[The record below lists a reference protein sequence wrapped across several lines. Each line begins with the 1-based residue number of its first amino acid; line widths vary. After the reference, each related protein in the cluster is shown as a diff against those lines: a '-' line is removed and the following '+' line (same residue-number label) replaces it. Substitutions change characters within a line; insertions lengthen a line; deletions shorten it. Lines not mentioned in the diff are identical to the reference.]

1 MLITGLYCTNRSIGV
16 SQIAPGSIRADRN
29 IDKPS
34 GSCEKSWD
42 CWDFVVGALSP
53 SLCLQSATV
62 GQCFVCHC
70 VISLLCPLSSL
81 FHSSVLWGARVNLS
95 MSLVCHLS
103 PQSTNLQLP
112 HPPFL
117 PLHCSGVCVVSEPA
131 IQSRERERIHSPWF
145 KVSHQKRCKNS
156 HFCGVEF
163 VGMQI
168 ASI

>member
-62 GQCFVCHC
+62 GRCFVCYC
-70 VISLLCPLSSL
+70 VIGLLCPLSSL
-81 FHSSVLWGARVNLS
+81 FHSSGPLGCQGKPFHVTCVSFVTSKHQPAAPPPSFPATSLLWYLCCFRASN
-95 MSLVCHLS
+95 
-103 PQSTNLQLP
+103 PKQ
-112 HPPFL
+112 
-117 PLHCSGVCVVSEPA
+117 
-131 IQSRERERIHSPWF
+131 RERKDPQPLVQS
-145 KVSHQKRCKNS
+145 
-156 HFCGVEF
+156 
-163 VGMQI
+163 
-168 ASI
+168 